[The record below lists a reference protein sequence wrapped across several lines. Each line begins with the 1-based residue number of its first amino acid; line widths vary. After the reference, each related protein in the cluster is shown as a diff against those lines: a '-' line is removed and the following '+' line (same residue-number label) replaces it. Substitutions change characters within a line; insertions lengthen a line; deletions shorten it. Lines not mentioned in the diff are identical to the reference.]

1 MTHLSNIPDSD
12 VPATVESKK
21 EVETSLHFSPPQNG
35 ENNCVFYIELLVL
48 IEFSSY
54 LNIIHRGKN

>member
-21 EVETSLHFSPPQNG
+21 EVETSLHFSPPKT
-35 ENNCVFYIELLVL
+35 EKVIVF
-48 IEFSSY
+48 ST
-54 LNIIHRGKN
+54 